1 MEIGIDKISFSVPY
15 TFVDMAEL
23 AEARDV
29 DPNKYLIGIGQ
40 DEMGVAPI
48 TQDSVTLGANAALN
62 ILDEEDREK
71 VDMVLFATETGIDH
85 SKSGAVWVHHLTGIQ
100 ENARAV
106 ELKQACYSGT
116 MALQMARGHI
126 ALNPD
131 RKVLVVTS
139 DIARYGLDTGGEP
152 TQGAGAVAFLVSK
165 DPKILTIES
174 EYAALTED
182 IMDFW
187 RPLYSEY
194 ARVDGKFSN
203 EAYINFFNKVWEEY
217 SDQTG
222 RGFEDFEAIVFHTPY
237 TKMGRKAMTPAI
249 EGESEETQ
257 ERLQNHYDSSI
268 VYNKQ
273 IGNIYTGSLYLS
285 LLSLLEKGEE
295 MEAGSRIG
303 LFSYGSGAVGEF
315 FSGILQENYKEHLL
329 EDKHEEILA
338 QRTKLSVPEYEEVFT
353 KQLPEDSSSVELDT
367 LSDPAPVVVTGIS
380 EDIRH
385 YANRQATTI

>member
-15 TFVDMAEL
+15 TFVDMTDL
-23 AEARDV
+23 AEARNE
-29 DPNKYLIGIGQ
+29 DPGKYLVGIGQ
-40 DEMGVAPI
+40 DEMGVSPI

-62 ILDEEDREK
+62 ILDEDDREK

-85 SKSGAVWVHHLTGIQ
+85 SKAGAVWIHHLTGIQ

-131 RKVLVVTS
+131 SKVLVVAS
-139 DIARYGLDTGGEP
+139 DIARYGLETGGEP
-152 TQGAGAVAFLVSK
+152 TQGAGAIAFLVSK
-165 DPKILTIES
+165 NPKILTIEP
-174 EYAALTED
+174 EHAALTED
-182 IMDFW
+182 IADFW

-203 EAYINFFNKVWEEY
+203 EAYINFFNKVWEKY
-217 SDQTG
+217 SEQTG
-222 RGFEDFEAIVFHTPY
+222 RGFDDFEALVFHTPY
-237 TKMGRKAMTPAI
+237 TRMGRKAMTPAI
-249 EGESEETQ
+249 EEESEETQ
-257 ERLQNHYDSSI
+257 ERLQNHYDLSI
-268 VYNKQ
+268 TYNKR

-285 LLSLLEKGEE
+285 LISLLEKGKE

-315 FSGILQENYKEHLL
+315 FSGILQENYKDHLL
-329 EDKHEEILA
+329 EERHEEILA
-338 QRTKLSVPEYEEVFT
+338 ERTQLSVPEYEEVFT
-353 KQLPEDSSSVELDT
+353 KQLPEDNSTVELDV
-367 LSDPAPVVVTGIS
+367 SNDPASVVVTGVS

-385 YANRQATTI
+385 YEKREA